1 MQKNLTPVSWIY
13 KHGNKFLNPW
23 ELVAIMFLL
32 VVEVVVVVFFG
43 MFNMICLENS
53 KNDYF

>member
-1 MQKNLTPVSWIY
+1 MRKWRARTIY